1 MSCATLVCALSY
13 SIAAL
18 LVAKLTPAEATPLA
32 PASAS
37 WTVAAQ
43 LAQVIPSIGR
53 TMRALLMVTA
63 VEFVRRRRGPALT
76 RRLHDQ
82 QSLQH
87 VHAAAE
93 RVFAGLVGRE
103 FDRGRLK
110 RRELLID
117 AEPLEDDA
125 LGAVGRLVA
134 VELQAHRLAG
144 LHDDRVGRVAAQIRR
159 GSCRERG

>member
-18 LVAKLTPAEATPLA
+18 LVAKLTPAEAAPAAAAPLA

-37 WTVAAQ
+37 CPVAAQ
-43 LAQVIPSIGR
+43 LAHVIPSIGR
-53 TMRALLMVTA
+53 MMRALPMVAA
-63 VEFVRRRRGPALT
+63 VEFVRRRRGPALA

-93 RVFAGLVGRE
+93 RVLAGLVGRE

-110 RRELLID
+110 RWELLID
-117 AEPLEDDA
+117 AEALEDDA

-144 LHDDRVGRVAAQIRR
+144 LHDDRVGCVAAL
-159 GSCRERG
+159 